1 MEDLRYIYSV
11 ARVRVLETYLLKKA
25 IFFNIVGA
33 PTLDAALRILAE
45 TGSYSLDILNIKD
58 SQALEAFVNTER
70 QKLERLA
77 LELFVDHSLFEAYL
91 YLKKNLGESYSL
103 IMQTS
108 SDFLKDFIRKFIDL
122 YNIKTFLRIQY
133 RKESIENL
141 KTNLLEGGYITK
153 IELVSLFGKAPD
165 GFYRQIIQN
174 GIRQIE
180 KDGNFSV
187 LERDIDD
194 YLTNLMRPAKYMF
207 FGPEAVFGYCL
218 AKENELKRLRLL
230 LLAKINNIARPLIQE
245 RLTLSYAS

>member
-11 ARVRVLETYLLKKA
+11 ARVRVLETHLLKKA
-25 IFFNIVGA
+25 IFLNVLDA
-33 PTLDAALRILAE
+33 PTLDTALRILAD

-58 SQALEAFVNTER
+58 AQALEAVINTER

-77 LELFVDHSLFEAYL
+77 LELFVDHFLFEAYI
-91 YLKKNLGESYSL
+91 YLRRDLGKSHSL
-103 IMQTS
+103 IMQAKS
-108 SDFLKDFIRKFIDL
+108 GFLKDFIRKFIDL
-122 YNIKTFLRIQY
+122 YNIKTFLRIHY

-141 KTNLLEGGYITK
+141 KTNLLEGGHIPE
-153 IELVSLFGKAPD
+153 IEFINRFGKALN
-165 GFYRQIIQN
+165 GFYRGVIQD

-180 KDGNFSV
+180 KEGNFGV

-194 YLTNLMRPAKYMF
+194 YLTRLMQPAKYMF

-245 RLTLSYAS
+245 RLTLSYA

>member
-11 ARVRVLETYLLKKA
+11 ARVRVLETHLLKKA
-25 IFFNIVGA
+25 IFFNILGA

-58 SQALEAFVNTER
+58 SSSLEAFINTER

-122 YNIKTFLRIQY
+122 YNIKTILRIRY
-133 RKESIENL
+133 RKDSLENL
-141 KTNLLEGGYITK
+141 KANLLEGGYIAK
-153 IELVSLFGKAPD
+153 IEFVNLFGKVLN
-165 GFYRQIIQN
+165 GFYRRVIQD
-174 GIRQIE
+174 GIMQIE

-194 YLTNLMRPAKYMF
+194 YLTHLLQPARYMF

-218 AKENELKRLRLL
+218 AKESELKRLRLL

-245 RLTLSYAS
+245 RLTLSYA